1 MVCHYFPFEIY
12 FRRWDFHMNL
22 GGKYILLSTYVSLL
36 SSSLFLLLAYVIGP
50 FSLDMVVFH

>member
-1 MVCHYFPFEIY
+1 
-12 FRRWDFHMNL
+12 MNL